1 MKPQKTY
8 LKGKS
13 VFIVSLVVIVVTVL
27 TVYLSGIN
35 YHRSLTSNLY
45 LSLGI
50 IATALALF
58 MTYGLYVG
66 VGLLDNFPKFRH
78 FQRGDILGNTTPD
91 IDLPDIEVGEGIGGI
106 IASIVL
112 WILMTIA
119 IVLLLI
125 VLEAIFWF
133 SLFVLLTM
141 LYWVFFRA
149 LRFVFSK
156 SKDTQG
162 DLGISAIY
170 ALGYTA
176 LYIGWIFAVVYLVDV
191 LR

>member
-13 VFIVSLVVIVVTVL
+13 VFIVSLVVIVVTAL

-45 LSLGI
+45 ISLGI

-66 VGLLDNFPKFRH
+66 VGLLDKFPKFKD

-91 IDLPDIEVGEGIGGI
+91 TDLPDIEVGEGIGGI
-106 IASIVL
+106 IASIIL

-119 IVLLLI
+119 IIVLLL

-133 SLFVLLTM
+133 SLFVLLAM

-176 LYIGWIFAVVYLVDV
+176 LYIGWIFVVVYLVEV